1 MEAVNKIISNCLI
14 DITSTLKKGT
24 NIVEILLNPSY
35 PNKPCILIEYNKDEN
50 KFYYQNEII
59 TDDVFLRT
67 VIDRNRRYIQR
78 NIDNLNQINL

>member
-1 MEAVNKIISNCLI
+1 MEIVNRTISNCNI
-14 DITSTLKKGT
+14 DIIATLKKDV
-24 NIVEILLNPSY
+24 NIVEILLNPSD
-35 PNKPCILIEYNKDEN
+35 PNKLCILIEYNKDEN

-78 NIDNLNQINL
+78 NIDKLNEINL